1 MNHEAF
7 EEIRK
12 MHEAVFNLRSLQNY
26 FEVKKPESII
36 DDELTKYAETTSNIK
51 PQTSNG
57 IF

>member
-1 MNHEAF
+1 MNHEAY

-12 MHEAVFNLRSLQNY
+12 MHKAVFNLRSLQNY
-26 FEVKKPESII
+26 FAEKKPESIM

-57 IF
+57 IY

>member
-1 MNHEAF
+1 
-7 EEIRK
+7 